1 MNLGDKGETEKK
13 ETETGHL
20 LDTNTMISFLGA

>member
-13 ETETGHL
+13 ETGHL